1 MNAKARKWLNKKR
14 GKAMIRKKMI
24 KEVNVTTNTNEIEE
38 KVTELSELIKK
49 FNSIT
54 EELAEVGLKIELEIK

>member
-1 MNAKARKWLNKKR
+1 
-14 GKAMIRKKMI
+14 MI
-24 KEVNVTTNTNEIEE
+24 KEVNVITNTNEIEE